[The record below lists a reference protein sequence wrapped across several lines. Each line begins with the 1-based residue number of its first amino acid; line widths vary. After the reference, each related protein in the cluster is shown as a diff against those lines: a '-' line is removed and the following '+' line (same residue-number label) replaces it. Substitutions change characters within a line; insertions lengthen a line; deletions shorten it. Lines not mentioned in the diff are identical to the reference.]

1 MEFDLGAF
9 AVSCHVGDVPDFL
22 DGCDRFYEFLIET
35 NRTMNLTRITGKEE
49 FRIKHVADSL
59 AIARE
64 FPEFATEKLI
74 VADIGC
80 GAGFPSLILALAFPQ
95 LRVTAID
102 STGKKTMFVGRAAEL
117 LKLRNIE
124 VVHGRGCELNR
135 RREFRGRFDV
145 VTARAVGSAPVVFLE
160 VPDFV
165 KRQTG
170 RFIFYKTPNQA
181 AEDLE
186 ALKITGRKY
195 PSFEW
200 RAGTEFELPCDA
212 GRRVFVYSV
221 RKEERK
227 TSGGGEKSS
236 DSGLQNPRR

>member
-35 NRTMNLTRITGKEE
+35 NRTMNLTRITEKEE

-102 STGKKTMFVGRAAEL
+102 STGKKTAFVERAVAAL
-117 LKLRNIE
+117 GLRNVR
-124 VVHGRGCELNR
+124 VVHGRSNELNCKPQ
-135 RREFRGRFDV
+135 FRHQFDV

-200 RAGTEFELPCDA
+200 RAGTEFELPYDA

-221 RKEERK
+221 RKEDRK